1 VEVKFKN
8 TPLTIQVVGSPTA
21 GDIGAWFRHKDTTFV
36 VGNFMRILLLTFL
49 VK

>member
-1 VEVKFKN
+1 MDIWIRSTN
-8 TPLTIQVVGSPTA
+8 GGSA
-21 GDIGAWFRHKDTTFV
+21 GDIGAWFWHKDTTSD